1 MYSTLLVPLSPAERS
16 SCWDRLPREW
26 SLLVDAEVRVFTL
39 DKFIQRLLGLLQEPS
54 YSSFRKRHKAGN
66 NDCHPLVYTDND
78 MFHAFW
84 QQIVSHGSVA
94 ERAFQDVAVSTYGKS
109 TWYLLLLSVEDDNV
123 LHRLVHSLEKEWP
136 GCSSGISIVMDLFT
150 FDQERV
156 VIFAWKMPE
165 RVYAQRVFS
174 VVQKGVLAYTMV
186 PKRVALSLEWF
197 AKKHIPTAGKTF
209 VFLSEACIKQQEVI
223 AVVAPMTSYM
233 PFPITAEEVAGP
245 AAQSCVLPHLETL
258 AS

>member
-1 MYSTLLVPLSPAERS
+1 M
-16 SCWDRLPREW
+16 
-26 SLLVDAEVRVFTL
+26 FTL

-66 NDCHPLVYTDND
+66 NDCHPVVYTDND

-109 TWYLLLLSVEDDNV
+109 TWYMLLLPIEDENV
-123 LHRLVHSLEKEWP
+123 THRLTHSLEKEWP
-136 GCSSGISIVMDLFT
+136 GCSSGMSVTIALLTSN
-150 FDQERV
+150 QERV
-156 VIFAWKMPE
+156 AMFAWKMPGP
-165 RVYAQRVFS
+165 VYAQRVFS

-197 AKKHIPTAGKTF
+197 AKKHTPTTGRTE
-209 VFLSEACIKQQEVI
+209 VCLSKACIEQQEVI
-223 AVVAPMTSYM
+223 AVVALMTHYM
-233 PFPITAEEVAGP
+233 RFPITAEEVAGP